1 MRTVT
6 FGRTGLEIT
15 PVGFGAWAIGG
26 SNWAFGWGEQ
36 DDGESVSAIQRA
48 LELGIN
54 WVDTAAQYGL
64 GHSEEVVRRAVE
76 GVEPRP
82 LIFTKGGQPEGPNRT
97 SYQSLRRDSLRREC
111 ESSLERLGIDAI
123 DLYQIHWPIPDDEVE
138 EGWST
143 LAELKEEGLVRH
155 IGASNFSVGQLERAE
170 SISPVEALQPPY
182 SLLDRDVEAEIL
194 PYCEEHG
201 IGVIVYSPMSSGLLT
216 GRMTR
221 ERIASLPDDD
231 WRRQSARF
239 REPELSRALGLVERV
254 KAVAERH
261 GVSPGAVA
269 VAWTLRHPAVHGA
282 IVGFRRPD
290 QVDPIVG
297 AADLE
302 LSDDDVAEILGD
314 A

>member
-26 SNWAFGWGEQ
+26 SNWEFGWGEQ
-36 DDGESVSAIQRA
+36 DDDESVSAIQRA

-64 GHSEEVVRRAVE
+64 GHSEEVVSRAVE

-111 ESSLERLGIDAI
+111 EGSLERLGVGAI

-155 IGASNFSVGQLERAE
+155 IGASNFSVGQLERAA

-182 SLLDRDVEAEIL
+182 SLLDRKVEAEIL

-239 REPELSRALGLVERV
+239 REPELSRALELVERV

-282 IVGFRRPD
+282 IVGLRRPD
-290 QVDPIVG
+290 QVDPIVA